1 MKRLMLLALALS
13 LVGCQGVPAPLPVV
27 IKAKPEPEKV
37 IAPPVA
43 PVEPLQPSL
52 AIQDDLPTL
61 QAWQRYR
68 LEVLQMSSSQRDIA
82 LKMLDR
88 SPVAELQGLL
98 LRLHPEMS
106 YTVRFRAQNQLSE
119 QLSRLPAGLAGL
131 LRWDYAY
138 NQKLLE
144 SESAV
149 RALGR
154 LNGQQQDNL
163 ERLQKQNKDLQKKI
177 DALTAIEAKL
187 NQTGGG

>member
-1 MKRLMLLALALS
+1 MKRLTLYTLTLLLA
-13 LVGCQGVPAPLPVV
+13 GCQGVPAPLPVV
-27 IKAKPEPEKV
+27 LKSKPEPEKV
-37 IAPPVA
+37 IEQPVKPA
-43 PVEPLQPSL
+43 EPAQPSL

-61 QAWQRYR
+61 QAWQLYR
-68 LEVLQMSSSQRDIA
+68 LEVLQMNSGQRDAA
-82 LKMLDR
+82 LKTLDK
-88 SPVAELQGLL
+88 SAVAELQSLL

-106 YTVRFRAQNQLSE
+106 YSVRFRAQNQLSE
-119 QLSRLPAGLAGL
+119 QLSRLPAGLAAL

-187 NQTGGG
+187 NQAGGG